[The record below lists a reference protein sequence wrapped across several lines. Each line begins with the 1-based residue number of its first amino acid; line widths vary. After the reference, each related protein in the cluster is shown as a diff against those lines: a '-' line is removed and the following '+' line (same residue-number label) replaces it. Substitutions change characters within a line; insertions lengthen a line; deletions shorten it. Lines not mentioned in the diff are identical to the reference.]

1 MSTKWVCHYFV
12 CPFFGIQF
20 KKFHQKKST
29 NVPKCPEMSRNV
41 LKCPTH
47 VQGLTWYHVSCE
59 NLLRH
64 QRQNGSCFSTALAVA
79 RHDDAC
85 KVHMKKCVVRCRVNV
100 VQRRPDVVLKSWW
113 KIGIMY
119 HGKTQ
124 QEKVELT
131 PATPLVIATDMNPR
145 SRKSS
150 PRVAKSR
157 KTPKSRCAMMKM

>member
-1 MSTKWVCHYFV
+1 
-12 CPFFGIQF
+12 
-20 KKFHQKKST
+20 
-29 NVPKCPEMSRNV
+29 MSRNV

-85 KVHMKKCVVRCRVNV
+85 KVHMKKCVVLCRANV
-100 VQRRPDVVLKSWW
+100 VQCRPDVVLMSWW
-113 KIGIMY
+113 NIGIMY
-119 HGKTQ
+119 HGKMQ
-124 QEKVELT
+124 HGKDELT
-131 PATPLVIATDMNPR
+131 PATPLVIATEMSPR

-157 KTPKSRCAMMKM
+157 KTPRPRCAIMYDVKLDKIVVPTS